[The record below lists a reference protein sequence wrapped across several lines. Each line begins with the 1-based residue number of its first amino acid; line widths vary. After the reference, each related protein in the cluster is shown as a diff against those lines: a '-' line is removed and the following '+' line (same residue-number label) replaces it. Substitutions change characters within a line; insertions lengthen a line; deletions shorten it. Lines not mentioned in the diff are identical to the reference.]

1 MEYESPKIWILNPL
15 TMDVPSEPKKLK
27 INLNNGEEKIEDI
40 HLEFNENSEKKNYNI
55 KKDIDDILLSI
66 K

>member
-1 MEYESPKIWILNPL
+1 MENESPKIWILNPL

-27 INLNNGEEKIEDI
+27 INLNNGEEKIKDI